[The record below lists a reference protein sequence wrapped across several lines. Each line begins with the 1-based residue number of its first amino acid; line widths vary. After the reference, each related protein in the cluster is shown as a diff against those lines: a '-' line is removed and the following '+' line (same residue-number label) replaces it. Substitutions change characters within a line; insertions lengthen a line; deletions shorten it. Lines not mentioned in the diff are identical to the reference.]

1 MDRAEM
7 LLIEKYIHQDEE
19 LKRYVTEHRKLE
31 EVLAE
36 FNRRRHLTPGEQV
49 EQKNTQKRKLREK
62 EKIIRILDKYRQ

>member
-36 FNRRRHLTPGEQV
+36 FNRRRYLTPGEQV

-62 EKIIRILDKYRQ
+62 ENIIRILDKYQQ